1 MRYFFLMRRLSSH
14 FDFDMTLATKK
25 SDDNPVFYVQYAHA
39 RTCSLLA
46 HARQQG
52 FTDADAAGASPA
64 LLSEPEELD
73 LVRRIA
79 EFPTLLMQTAL
90 FVEPQR
96 ITAYLEAFAAEFHS
110 FYQKHRIVTDDRPL
124 SCARLLLT
132 FGVRNVI
139 RLGLDLLGVSAPE
152 RM

>member
-1 MRYFFLMRRLSSH
+1 MQPACPRAPAGLYRRDS
-14 FDFDMTLATKK
+14 
-25 SDDNPVFYVQYAHA
+25 
-39 RTCSLLA
+39 
-46 HARQQG
+46 
-52 FTDADAAGASPA
+52 AGASPS
-64 LLSEPEELD
+64 LLAEPEELD

-96 ITAYLEAFAAEFHS
+96 ITAYLESFAAEFHS
-110 FYQKHRIVTDDRPL
+110 FYQKHRIVTDNRPL

-132 FGVRNVI
+132 CGVRNVI